1 MKKLVFILLLFSVSF
16 TIFTEELIRT
26 ISVVGIGE
34 MVIKPD
40 TVVIS
45 TGVDSGDSVIG
56 IALEENNNIMSKIFE
71 GLADLGIDADDI
83 ETSNYNVYLYRPYN
97 EKDINEE
104 EYRVSN
110 SIKIN
115 IKKLDLVDTVID
127 TIITLGANK
136 INGVYFTFENVG
148 EYQHELSEKAIID
161 AREKAE
167 YLAKLENMK
176 VKSVISISEE
186 GAARDV
192 EKINFAYA
200 MAEPMTKSAISTGM
214 ETLTIRYNVVYQIV
228 SK

>member
-1 MKKLVFILLLFSVSF
+1 MKKTIFLLLLLSVSL

-26 ISVVGIGE
+26 ISVVGSGE

-45 TGVDSGDSVIG
+45 TGVDSGDPVIG
-56 IALEENNNIMSKIFE
+56 VALEENNIIMSQIFE
-71 GLADLGIDADDI
+71 GLADLGIVSEDI

-97 EKDINEE
+97 DKDSSEE

-115 IKKLDLVDTVID
+115 IKQLDLVDTVID

-136 INGVYFTFENVG
+136 INGIYFTFENAE
-148 EYQHELSEKAIID
+148 EYQNELRDKAIKD
-161 AREKAE
+161 ARDKAE

-176 VKSVISISEE
+176 VKSVISIREE
-186 GAARDV
+186 GTTQDAEER
-192 EKINFAYA
+192 NFAYA
-200 MAEPMTKSAISTGM
+200 MAEPRAKSAISSGM
-214 ETLTIRYNVVYQIV
+214 ETLVIRYNVVYQIV
-228 SK
+228 SR

>member
-1 MKKLVFILLLFSVSF
+1 MKKTLFLLLLFSVSLS
-16 TIFTEELIRT
+16 IFTEELIRT
-26 ISVVGIGE
+26 ISVIGTGE

-45 TGVDSGDSVIG
+45 TGVDSGDPVIG
-56 IALEENNNIMSKIFE
+56 LALEENNVIMSKIFE
-71 GLADLGIDADDI
+71 GLADLGIVADDI

-97 EKDINEE
+97 DEDIREE

-136 INGVYFTFENVG
+136 INGIYFTFENVE
-148 EYQHELSEKAIID
+148 EYQHELSKKAIKD
-161 AREKAE
+161 ARDKAE

-186 GAARDV
+186 GSSYDLEER
-192 EKINFAYA
+192 NFAYS
-200 MAEPMTKSAISTGM
+200 MAEPRMKSAISPGM
-214 ETLTIRYNVVYQIV
+214 ETIVIQYNVVYQIV